1 MLITVLRTTRRWW
14 GHLGLAEQLIAHR
27 LLSVVM
33 FGCGLFLGFEDNTA
47 ILGACRGVG
56 AVLALLSCL
65 VAVWVLLGDPTGS
78 GAPRRHRTMAWTYAT
93 IALAGAAGF
102 GLLLVVGLS
111 SGLWWTGAGAIA
123 IGLALGARVMVGLTG
138 RGEGTLPHLSAH
150 DGDSH
155 GWIEKTLTDT
165 RLVAG
170 SLIAGLVG
178 LAATLTLFVA
188 SEAAGGSFA
197 DLPLLLVMV
206 LVLLIPGLFVGLVAG
221 GLFSILPLS
230 LFAPQ
235 LGGGLLRRLI
245 GRSSGIQP
253 LPDLVATAITS
264 VAAQAGQRR
273 DRG

>member
-1 MLITVLRTTRRWW
+1 MFRTTRRWW
-14 GHLGLAEQLIAHR
+14 GRLGLPEQLIALR

-56 AVLALLSCL
+56 AVLALLTGL
-65 VAVWVLLGDPTGS
+65 LAVWVVLGDPAGS
-78 GAPRRHRTMAWTYAT
+78 GAPRRRRRTVAWTYAT
-93 IALAGAAGF
+93 IALTGAAGF
-102 GLLLVVGLS
+102 GLLLVVGLT
-111 SGLWWTGAGAIA
+111 SGLWWTVAGAIA

-138 RGEGTLPHLSAH
+138 REGGALPHLSGH

-155 GWIEKTLTDT
+155 GWIERTLTDT

-188 SEAAGGSFA
+188 SEAVGGSFEE
-197 DLPLLLVMV
+197 LPFLLVMV
-206 LVLLIPGLFVGLVAG
+206 LVLLILGLFVGLVAS

-230 LFAPQ
+230 LFAPE
-235 LGGGLLRRLI
+235 LGGGLLRRLM